1 MTSAARAPR
10 PVRRPAAADA
20 PAPPRLDNLTVS
32 RKEGFRAFAE
42 APTRHQPEN
51 LTVAQ
56 LAALSDR
63 ARRDYN
69 HRRSI
74 WHANLPLIKTT
85 QVAELLEQ
93 LTDIVESN
101 QQDGDKP
108 KGAIAIEG
116 PAGVGKS
123 SAILAFAKDF
133 HLDTI
138 ADLGERTGEGHE
150 RWPVCRVGLN
160 GNTGIK
166 DFNKAMLGFYNH
178 AGIKRGTAVDF
189 ANRALDCVLSCET
202 RLLIVDDIHFLKQR
216 TTSVEISNQFKYISN
231 EFPLTIVF
239 IGIDLRQ
246 RGFYSDGG
254 CFEGILGQS
263 GRRITPLKL
272 RDFSLDEAH
281 RHEWRQLLL
290 AIEQRIMLARKHR
303 GMLVGLSDVLFERS
317 TGRIGSLTTLV
328 SRACQRAV
336 RTGAEYI
343 DRELLAQI
351 PGDAAAEQQRAE
363 ARVVVA
369 ASRKAA
375 RPKRD
380 AATRAS

>member
-1 MTSAARAPR
+1 
-10 PVRRPAAADA
+10 
-20 PAPPRLDNLTVS
+20 VS

-42 APTRHQPEN
+42 APARQQPKN

-69 HRRSI
+69 QRRSI

-85 QVAELLEQ
+85 QVTELLEQ
-93 LTDIVESN
+93 LTDIVDSN

-108 KGAIAIEG
+108 KGAVAIEG

-123 SAILAFAKDF
+123 SVTLAYAKDF

-138 ADLGERTGEGHE
+138 ADFGERTEEGHE

-178 AGIKRGTAVDF
+178 PGIKRGTAVDF
-189 ANRALDCVLSCET
+189 ANRALDCVLSCQT
-202 RLLIVDDIHFLKQR
+202 RLLIIDDIHFLKQR

-246 RGFYSDGG
+246 RGFYSDGR

-263 GRRITPLKL
+263 GRRITPLAL
-272 RDFSLDEAH
+272 RDFSLDDAH

-290 AIEQRIMLARKHR
+290 AIEQRLVLARKHR

-343 DRELLAQI
+343 DPELLAQI

-380 AATRAS
+380 AATRVS

>member
-202 RLLIVDDIHFLKQR
+202 RLLIDDIHFLKQR
-216 TTSVEISNQFKYISN
+216 TTSVEISNQFKYISVRY
-231 EFPLTIVF
+231 LQ
-239 IGIDLRQ
+239 L
-246 RGFYSDGG
+246 
-254 CFEGILGQS
+254 QS
-263 GRRITPLKL
+263 CLMR
-272 RDFSLDEAH
+272 
-281 RHEWRQLLL
+281 
-290 AIEQRIMLARKHR
+290 
-303 GMLVGLSDVLFERS
+303 
-317 TGRIGSLTTLV
+317 
-328 SRACQRAV
+328 
-336 RTGAEYI
+336 
-343 DRELLAQI
+343 
-351 PGDAAAEQQRAE
+351 
-363 ARVVVA
+363 
-369 ASRKAA
+369 
-375 RPKRD
+375 
-380 AATRAS
+380 

>member
-1 MTSAARAPR
+1 
-10 PVRRPAAADA
+10 
-20 PAPPRLDNLTVS
+20 VS

-42 APTRHQPEN
+42 APTRQQPEN

-56 LAALSDR
+56 LAALSDL

-101 QQDGDKP
+101 LQDGDKP

-202 RLLIVDDIHFLKQR
+202 RLLIVDDIHFIKQR
-216 TTSVEISNQFKYISN
+216 TTSVEISNRDCGISCVVGRSVA
-231 EFPLTIVF
+231 TVF
-239 IGIDLRQ
+239 ISRRFRGRLALRA
-246 RGFYSDGG
+246 GG
-254 CFEGILGQS
+254 PRDRRRRLHTS
-263 GRRITPLKL
+263 GR
-272 RDFSLDEAH
+272 
-281 RHEWRQLLL
+281 
-290 AIEQRIMLARKHR
+290 
-303 GMLVGLSDVLFERS
+303 
-317 TGRIGSLTTLV
+317 
-328 SRACQRAV
+328 SRR
-336 RTGAEYI
+336 R
-343 DRELLAQI
+343 
-351 PGDAAAEQQRAE
+351 
-363 ARVVVA
+363 
-369 ASRKAA
+369 
-375 RPKRD
+375 
-380 AATRAS
+380 